1 MKYKN
6 RHKLFCH
13 FRQKINLESK
23 KLRMIGKAAI
33 LLWLIALTKGET
45 RTHHNFN
52 QVHQDLTSD
61 HSNDFAQERQGVM

>member
-1 MKYKN
+1 
-6 RHKLFCH
+6 
-13 FRQKINLESK
+13 
-23 KLRMIGKAAI
+23 MIGKAAI
-33 LLWLIALTKGET
+33 LLCLIALTKGET